1 MFEMIR
7 KTLTEIPIQMG
18 HQPDAKIHLQH
29 PDLIEQQLIYGI
41 LQPPQQT
48 MITFRI
54 FDHRVPD
61 QTLKTRH
68 PTRLTNGWQPQRRDP

>member
-1 MFEMIR
+1 MIR

-18 HQPDAKIHLQH
+18 HQPEAQIHLQH

-48 MITFRI
+48 MITGVAR
-54 FDHRVPD
+54 
-61 QTLKTRH
+61 KSWTRSGA
-68 PTRLTNGWQPQRRDP
+68 T